1 MKQLLFLALAISV
14 VGCDQNRTNT
24 SHRSYESNLS
34 FTPPTTD
41 EIIAFNEERVKNDP
55 QGAIG
60 LAMLSEAYL
69 AKARQQDD
77 TASAIKAEEAARRS
91 LTARRKNN
99 SRAATRL
106 AQSLLEQHRFS
117 EALDAAN
124 LAVSLEPDTP
134 GPLRLKAD
142 ILLEL
147 GRYDEFKK
155 MLAVLPNDNDPS
167 TAAMMA
173 RWCLVTGENQRAVAL
188 MKGAIEKVSTIESLP
203 PQTAAWFYT
212 KSGDVLVRTGQP
224 SKAIQQY
231 EMALKRFPVD
241 YRAMAGLAKAS
252 AETGDWQSAIKWGE
266 STLEIAKM
274 TNVMGLLVEAYAK
287 TDQAEKSHKMIAR
300 IDWENAESR
309 NGMGAAHSK
318 QVQKKHGHT
327 HDRLYAMYL
336 ADQLKDLRL
345 AHHIAEEDLQNRQDI
360 YAYDAFA
367 WTTYL
372 YYKHTPAKVTGEG
385 DFLLFEA
392 KRAMKKAMATGCKE
406 PELLKHAETISLA
419 KPNKHS
425 F

>member
-1 MKQLLFLALAISV
+1 
-14 VGCDQNRTNT
+14 T
-24 SHRSYESNLS
+24 
-34 FTPPTTD
+34 
-41 EIIAFNEERVKNDP
+41 
-55 QGAIG
+55 
-60 LAMLSEAYL
+60 
-69 AKARQQDD
+69 AK
-77 TASAIKAEEAARRS
+77 RS
-91 LTARRKNN
+91 LKARRKNN

-106 AQSLLEQHRFS
+106 AQSLLEQHRFLD
-117 EALDAAN
+117 ALDAAN
-124 LAVSLEPDTP
+124 LAVSLEPASP

-155 MLAVLPNDNDPS
+155 MLALLPNDGDPS
-167 TAAMMA
+167 TAAMLA
-173 RWCLVTGENQRAVAL
+173 RWCLVTGDNNRAVAL
-188 MKGAIEKVSTIESLP
+188 MEGALEKVSSIESLQ
-203 PQTAAWFYT
+203 PQTASWFYT

-224 SKAIQQY
+224 NEAIKQY
-231 EMALKRFPVD
+231 EQALERFPRD

-266 STLEIAKM
+266 SALEIAKM

-287 TDQAEKSHKMIAR
+287 TDQTEKSHKMTAR
-300 IDWENAESR
+300 IDQENAESR
-309 NGMGAAHSK
+309 KGMGAAHNK

-372 YYKHTPAKVTGEG
+372 YYKNTPAKVTGEG

-406 PELLKHAETISLA
+406 PELLKHAQVILNA
-419 KPNKHS
+419 KPNPQS
-425 F
+425 P